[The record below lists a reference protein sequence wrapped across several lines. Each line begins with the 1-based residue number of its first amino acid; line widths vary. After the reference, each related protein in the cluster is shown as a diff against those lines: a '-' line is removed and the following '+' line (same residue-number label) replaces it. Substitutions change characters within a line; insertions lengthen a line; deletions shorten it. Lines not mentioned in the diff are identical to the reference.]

1 MANMSIPEYRITVD
15 QLRPGVF
22 VRLERANWFSHP
34 FLFSSF
40 KIKDSDQIAII
51 RELGITELICVPE
64 KSDVLPRKPSD
75 AAEMAAPPSHTPA
88 PEVLDE
94 LWELKKE
101 RTRRLQEKKQRIAE
115 CENRYNSSV
124 KDFANIMKGI
134 IRGNAQSVLEA
145 EAFVERL
152 ADHFLGDTESTL
164 HLMNVMGRTEPIY
177 SHSLNVAVLSMM
189 VGREMA
195 LGREDMRL
203 LGMGALFHD
212 IGKSRIE
219 KKLLKKPGPLSR
231 PEQELMERH
240 PAFGMEILQEI
251 EEFPDEALDI
261 IYQHHERMDGSG
273 YPQGLSGEII
283 HPLARIVSISDAYDT
298 LCNSKDPEEALTPYL
313 ALSYMFGQQKKLFDT
328 ESLASFIRCLGVYPP
343 GTVVQLT
350 NGTIGMVMS
359 VNPHNQLRPSVVLYD
374 SEVPK
379 KEALIVEL
387 AEEPD
392 LKVEKSIRLSHLPP
406 EIFEYLSPRSRITY
420 FVDLD
425 G

>member
-22 VRLERANWFSHP
+22 VRLERSNWFSHP
-34 FLFSSF
+34 FLFSNF
-40 KIKDSDQIAII
+40 KIKNTDQIAII

-64 KSDVLPRKPSD
+64 KSDVLPLKPSQPQK
-75 AAEMAAPPSHTPA
+75 AAPPSAPA
-88 PEVLDE
+88 AEILDE
-94 LWELKKE
+94 LWQLKKE

-115 CENRYNSSV
+115 CENRYNASIQ
-124 KDFANIMKGI
+124 DFTNIMKGI
-134 IRGNAQSVLEA
+134 VRGNAQSVLEA
-145 EAFVERL
+145 EAFVARL
-152 ADHFLGDTESTL
+152 TEHFLRDSESTL
-164 HLMNVMGRTEPIY
+164 HLMNVMNRTEPIY

-189 VGREMA
+189 VGRE
-195 LGREDMRL
+195 LGLAEEDMKL

-212 IGKSRIE
+212 LGKSRME
-219 KKLLKKPGPLSR
+219 KKLLLKRGPLSR

-240 PAFGMEILQEI
+240 PTFGTEILENI
-251 EEFPDEALDI
+251 EEFPLGALPVI
-261 IYQHHERMDGSG
+261 LQHHERMDGSG
-273 YPQGLSGEII
+273 YPEGLAGEAI
-283 HPLARIVSISDAYDT
+283 HPLARIAAIADTYDT
-298 LCNSKDPEEALTPYL
+298 LCNSKDPEETLTPYL

-328 ESLASFIRCLGVYPP
+328 EFLASFIRCLGVYPP

-359 VNPHNQLRPSVVLYD
+359 VNPSNQLRPSVVLYD

-387 AEEPD
+387 AEETD

-406 EIFEYLSPRSRITY
+406 EIFDYLSPRSRITY
-420 FVDLD
+420 FVDMND
-425 G
+425 